1 MSARGLP
8 FPSREG
14 VGGRGSSHSNRFL
27 PVGATLL
34 VFFLFVAV
42 FGRVIAPYDPTAQD
56 LLALLDPPSV
66 EHWLGTDEIGRD
78 ILSRV
83 IIGTR
88 ITLTIAIVSVSIA
101 AMIGVCLGLVA
112 GYFGS
117 TADRIIVLIVD
128 LMMTIPSLVLA
139 IAIVAAVGANA
150 TGLIT
155 AITVSFIP
163 SLARLVRSRVLE
175 LRELDYIEA
184 ARAVGIRRPRILLR
198 HILPNAIS
206 VIVIELS
213 LMAGQ
218 AVLVGTALGFLGL
231 GVQPPEP
238 EWGAMLG
245 ASREYLEVAPH
256 VAVVPGLA
264 VSLLVLAFN
273 LFGDGLR
280 DRLDPTAV

>member
-1 MSARGLP
+1 MSASVTRAGRARRTGL
-8 FPSREG
+8 
-14 VGGRGSSHSNRFL
+14 FL
-27 PVGATLL
+27 SVGATLL
-34 VFFLFVAV
+34 LVFLLVALFGSA
-42 FGRVIAPYDPTAQD
+42 IAPYDPTAQD
-56 LLALLDPPSV
+56 LLALLEPPSTA
-66 EHWLGTDEIGRD
+66 HWLGTDEIGRD

-83 IIGTR
+83 IVGTR
-88 ITLTIAIVSVSIA
+88 ITLAIA
-101 AMIGVCLGLVA
+101 AASVLFAGAAGICLGLVA
-112 GYFGS
+112 GHFGG
-117 TADRIIVLIVD
+117 ALDRIITVGTD
-128 LMMTIPSLVLA
+128 LLMTVPSLVLA
-139 IAIVAAVGANA
+139 IAVVSAIGANA
-150 TGLIT
+150 AGLVT

-163 SLARLVRSRVLE
+163 SLARLVRARVLE

-184 ARAVGIRRPRILLR
+184 ARAIGMRHPRILLR
-198 HILPNAIS
+198 HILPNAVS

-231 GVQPPEP
+231 GVQPPAP

-245 ASREYLEVAPH
+245 ASRQFLEVAPH

-280 DRLDPTAV
+280 DRLDPTATH

>member
-1 MSARGLP
+1 VSATILRSRRRRQTGL
-8 FPSREG
+8 FLL
-14 VGGRGSSHSNRFL
+14 VG
-27 PVGATLL
+27 TLL
-34 VFFLFVAV
+34 LLAFVLVAL
-42 FGRVIAPYDPTAQD
+42 FGRAIAPYDPTAQD
-56 LLALLDPPSV
+56 LLALFEPPSAQ
-66 EHWLGTDEIGRD
+66 HWLGTDEIGRD

-83 IIGTR
+83 IVGTR
-88 ITLTIAIVSVSIA
+88 ITLEIA
-101 AMIGVCLGLVA
+101 AASVLFAGVAGVLLGLIA
-112 GYFGS
+112 GHFGGA
-117 TADRIIVLIVD
+117 TDRVITVLLD
-128 LMMTIPSLVLA
+128 LLMTIPSLVLA
-139 IAIVAAVGANA
+139 IAVVSAIGASAA
-150 TGLIT
+150 GLVT

-163 SLARLVRSRVLE
+163 SLARLVRARVLE

-184 ARAVGIRRPRILLR
+184 ARAIGMRNPRILLR

-218 AVLVGTALGFLGL
+218 AVLIGTALGFLGL
-231 GVQPPEP
+231 GVQPPAP

-245 ASREYLEVAPH
+245 ASRQFLEVAPH

-280 DRLDPTAV
+280 DRLDPTATH